1 MLTDKYI
8 EKLLDLYFKGKLSQ
22 EEKVKL
28 FESLRSD
35 LSLNE
40 TVQFVLSHTDPSK
53 AELFLSENSLMCD
66 TQLISEGDET
76 MIELYLSGMMSQEEE
91 ADFMDKLVS
100 DADFRTNVLARAFLV
115 KAIQK
120 IHNADNKVLDAAKQ
134 TTVSDVKALFRELQD
149 EDDDRLIDSYLVG
162 SLSEDEMKS
171 FKERLKSDNDFRER
185 VSAIIFLSKG
195 IKELQERD
203 ATAIEDAKKI
213 SKEDVITTI
222 KEIENIE
229 QSPAAAST
237 AIEDAKKISKED
249 VITTMKEIENK
260 EKSPAAASTEQP
272 AAASIKPLW
281 VKRVVSAAA
290 VVLIVVVVGVG
301 LDYHN
306 SYIMKNYAG
315 QCITMAESDMS
326 GEIFMKGDGDEVINE
341 LRELFK
347 NVEKNENLAS
357 TISKLENYYN
367 NATDEYAHEEDAFV
381 DQISLALASA
391 YIYDGQNSKAKEV
404 LNHILN
410 DPDASPD
417 VKEKAKQ
424 LLDSIKK
431 TFIF

>member
-8 EKLLDLYFKGKLSQ
+8 EKLLDLYFKGELSQ
-22 EEKVKL
+22 EEKDKL
-28 FESLRSD
+28 FESLRSNP
-35 LSLNE
+35 SLND

-53 AELFLSENSLMCD
+53 AELFLSERSLMCD
-66 TQLISEGDET
+66 TQLISEEDET

-91 ADFMDKLVS
+91 ANFMDKLVS
-100 DADFRTNVLARAFLV
+100 DADLRTNILAQAFLV

-120 IHNADNKVLDAAKQ
+120 IHNADNKALDAAKQ
-134 TTVSDVKALFRELQD
+134 TTVSDVKFLFKELQD

-162 SLSEDEMKS
+162 NLSEEEMKS
-171 FKERLKSDNDFRER
+171 FEERLKSDKDFRDR
-185 VSAIIFLSKG
+185 VSAVTFLSKG
-195 IKELQERD
+195 IKERQERD
-203 ATAIEDAKKI
+203 AKAIEDAKKI

-222 KEIENIE
+222 KEIENRE
-229 QSPAAAST
+229 QR
-237 AIEDAKKISKED
+237 
-249 VITTMKEIENK
+249 
-260 EKSPAAASTEQP
+260 PAAASTEQP
-272 AAASIKPLW
+272 APASIIPLW

-290 VVLIVVVVGVG
+290 IVLIVVGVG

-306 SYIMKNYAG
+306 SYVMKNYAG

-326 GEIFMKGDGDEVINE
+326 GEIFMKGDGDEVIND

-367 NATDEYAHEEDAFV
+367 NVTDEYAHEEDAFV

-410 DPDASPD
+410 DPDASSD

-424 LLDSIKK
+424 LHDSIKK
-431 TFIF
+431 IFLF

>member
-1 MLTDKYI
+1 MLTYKYI
-8 EKLLDLYFKGKLSQ
+8 EKLLDLYFKGELSQ
-22 EEKVKL
+22 EEKDKL
-28 FESLRSD
+28 FESLRSNP
-35 LSLNE
+35 SLND

-53 AELFLSENSLMCD
+53 AELFLSEKSLMCD
-66 TQLISEGDET
+66 TQLISEEDET

-100 DADFRTNVLARAFLV
+100 NADLRTNVLAQAFLV

-120 IHNADNKVLDAAKQ
+120 IHNADNKALDAAKQ
-134 TTVSDVKALFRELQD
+134 TTVSDVKSLFKEFQD

-162 SLSEDEMKS
+162 NLSEEEMKS
-171 FKERLKSDNDFRER
+171 FEERLKSDKDFRDR
-185 VSAIIFLSKG
+185 VSAVTFLSKG
-195 IKELQERD
+195 IKERQERD
-203 ATAIEDAKKI
+203 AKAIEDAKKI

-222 KEIENIE
+222 KEIENRE
-229 QSPAAAST
+229 QR
-237 AIEDAKKISKED
+237 
-249 VITTMKEIENK
+249 
-260 EKSPAAASTEQP
+260 PAAASTEQP
-272 AAASIKPLW
+272 APASIIPLW

-290 VVLIVVVVGVG
+290 IVLIVVGVG

-306 SYIMKNYAG
+306 SYVMKNYAG

-326 GEIFMKGDGDEVINE
+326 GEIFMKGDGDEVIND

-367 NATDEYAHEEDAFV
+367 NVTDEYAHEEDAFV

-410 DPDASPD
+410 DPDASSD

-424 LLDSIKK
+424 LHDSIKK
-431 TFIF
+431 IFLF

>member
-1 MLTDKYI
+1 MMTDKYI
-8 EKLLDLYFKGKLSQ
+8 EKLLELYFKGELSQ
-22 EEKVKL
+22 EEKDKL
-28 FESLRSD
+28 FESLRSN
-35 LSLNE
+35 LSLND
-40 TVQFVLSHTDPSK
+40 TVQFVLSHTDPAK
-53 AELFLSENSLMCD
+53 VELFLSEKSLMCD
-66 TQLISEGDET
+66 TQLISEEDET

-100 DADFRTNVLARAFLV
+100 NADLRTNVLAQAFLV
-115 KAIQK
+115 KAILK
-120 IHNADNKVLDAAKQ
+120 IHNADNKALDAAKQ
-134 TTVSDVKALFRELQD
+134 TTVSDVKSLFKELQD

-162 SLSEDEMKS
+162 NLSEEEMKS
-171 FKERLKSDNDFRER
+171 FEERLKSDKDFRDR
-185 VSAIIFLSKG
+185 VSAVTFLSKG
-195 IKELQERD
+195 IKERQERD
-203 ATAIEDAKKI
+203 AKAIEDAKKI

-222 KEIENIE
+222 KEIENRE
-229 QSPAAAST
+229 QR
-237 AIEDAKKISKED
+237 
-249 VITTMKEIENK
+249 
-260 EKSPAAASTEQP
+260 PAAASTEQP
-272 AAASIKPLW
+272 APASIIPLW

-290 VVLIVVVVGVG
+290 IVLIVVGVG

-306 SYIMKNYAG
+306 SYVMKNYAG

-326 GEIFMKGDGDEVINE
+326 GEIFMKGDGDEVIND

-367 NATDEYAHEEDAFV
+367 NVTDEYAHEEDAFV

-410 DPDASPD
+410 DPDASSD

-424 LLDSIKK
+424 LHDSIKK
-431 TFIF
+431 IFLF

>member
-8 EKLLDLYFKGKLSQ
+8 EKLLDLYFKGELSQ
-22 EEKVKL
+22 EEKDKL
-28 FESLRSD
+28 FESLRSNP
-35 LSLNE
+35 SLND

-53 AELFLSENSLMCD
+53 AELFLSEKSLMCD
-66 TQLISEGDET
+66 TQLISEEDET

-100 DADFRTNVLARAFLV
+100 DADFRTNVLAQAFLV
-115 KAIQK
+115 KAILK
-120 IHNADNKVLDAAKQ
+120 IHNADNKALDAAKQ
-134 TTVSDVKALFRELQD
+134 TTVSDVKSLFKELQD
-149 EDDDRLIDSYLVG
+149 EDDDRLIDSYLIG
-162 SLSEDEMKS
+162 NLSKEEMKS
-171 FKERLKSDNDFRER
+171 FEERLKSDKDFKER
-185 VSAIIFLSKG
+185 VSAVTFLSKG
-195 IKELQERD
+195 IKERQERD
-203 ATAIEDAKKI
+203 AKAIEDAKKI

-222 KEIENIE
+222 KEIENRE
-229 QSPAAAST
+229 QR
-237 AIEDAKKISKED
+237 
-249 VITTMKEIENK
+249 
-260 EKSPAAASTEQP
+260 PAAASTEQP
-272 AAASIKPLW
+272 APASIIPLW

-290 VVLIVVVVGVG
+290 IVLIVVGVG

-306 SYIMKNYAG
+306 SYVMKNYAG

-326 GEIFMKGDGDEVINE
+326 GEIFMKGDGDEVIND

-367 NATDEYAHEEDAFV
+367 NVTDEYAHEEDAFV

-410 DPDASPD
+410 DPDASSD

-424 LLDSIKK
+424 LHDSIKK
-431 TFIF
+431 IFLF

>member
-1 MLTDKYI
+1 MMTDKYI
-8 EKLLDLYFKGKLSQ
+8 EKLLDLYFKGELSQ
-22 EEKVKL
+22 EEKDKL
-28 FESLRSD
+28 FESLRSNP
-35 LSLNE
+35 SLND

-53 AELFLSENSLMCD
+53 AELFLSEKSLMCD
-66 TQLISEGDET
+66 TQLISEEDET

-100 DADFRTNVLARAFLV
+100 DADFRTNVLAQAFLV
-115 KAIQK
+115 KAILK
-120 IHNADNKVLDAAKQ
+120 IHNADNKALDAAKQ
-134 TTVSDVKALFRELQD
+134 STVSDVKSLLKELQD
-149 EDDDRLIDSYLVG
+149 EDDDRLIDSYLIG
-162 SLSEDEMKS
+162 NLSKEEMKS
-171 FKERLKSDNDFRER
+171 FEERLKSDKDFKER
-185 VSAIIFLSKG
+185 VSAVTFLSKG
-195 IKELQERD
+195 IKERQERD
-203 ATAIEDAKKI
+203 AKAIEDAKKI

-222 KEIENIE
+222 KEIENRE
-229 QSPAAAST
+229 QR
-237 AIEDAKKISKED
+237 
-249 VITTMKEIENK
+249 
-260 EKSPAAASTEQP
+260 PAAASTEQP
-272 AAASIKPLW
+272 APASIIPLW

-290 VVLIVVVVGVG
+290 IVLIVVGVG

-306 SYIMKNYAG
+306 SYVMKNYAG

-326 GEIFMKGDGDEVINE
+326 GEIFMKGDGDEVIND

-367 NATDEYAHEEDAFV
+367 NVTDEYAHEEDAFV

-410 DPDASPD
+410 DPDASSD

-424 LLDSIKK
+424 LHDSIKK
-431 TFIF
+431 IFLF

>member
-1 MLTDKYI
+1 MLTYKYI
-8 EKLLDLYFKGKLSQ
+8 EKLLDLYFKGELSQ
-22 EEKVKL
+22 EEKDKL
-28 FESLRSD
+28 FESLRSNP
-35 LSLNE
+35 SLND

-53 AELFLSENSLMCD
+53 AELFLSEKSLMCD
-66 TQLISEGDET
+66 TQLISEEDET

-100 DADFRTNVLARAFLV
+100 DADFRTNVLAQAFLV
-115 KAIQK
+115 KAILK
-120 IHNADNKVLDAAKQ
+120 IHNADNKALDAAKQ
-134 TTVSDVKALFRELQD
+134 TTVSDVKSLFKELQD
-149 EDDDRLIDSYLVG
+149 EDDDRLIDSYLIG
-162 SLSEDEMKS
+162 NLSKEEMKS
-171 FKERLKSDNDFRER
+171 FEERLKSDKDFKER
-185 VSAIIFLSKG
+185 VSAVTFLSKG
-195 IKELQERD
+195 IKERQERD
-203 ATAIEDAKKI
+203 AKAIEDAKKI

-222 KEIENIE
+222 KEIENRE
-229 QSPAAAST
+229 QR
-237 AIEDAKKISKED
+237 
-249 VITTMKEIENK
+249 
-260 EKSPAAASTEQP
+260 PAAASTEQP
-272 AAASIKPLW
+272 APASIIPLW

-290 VVLIVVVVGVG
+290 IVLIVVGVG

-306 SYIMKNYAG
+306 SYVMRNYAG

-326 GEIFMKGDGDEVINE
+326 GEIFMKGDGDEVIND

-367 NATDEYAHEEDAFV
+367 NVTDEYAHEEDAFV

-410 DPDASPD
+410 DPDASSD

-424 LLDSIKK
+424 LHDSIKK
-431 TFIF
+431 IFLF